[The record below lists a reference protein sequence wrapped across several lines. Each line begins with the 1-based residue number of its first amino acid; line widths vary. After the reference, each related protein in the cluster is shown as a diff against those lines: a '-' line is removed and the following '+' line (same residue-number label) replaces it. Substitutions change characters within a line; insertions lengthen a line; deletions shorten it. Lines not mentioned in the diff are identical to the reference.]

1 MTLGAASKRF
11 WLIAAVLLLLIS
23 MGSVAW
29 VLSGAPP
36 AADDQA
42 FRATMAGWGI
52 GIAALLLAVVSL
64 AIALRSETAK
74 PPAQSSQSP
83 GAHTTQVIDGGSIGT
98 IGGTHTWGSRDT
110 PKGPRPL

>member
-1 MTLGAASKRF
+1 MTLGATSKRL
-11 WLIAAVLLLLIS
+11 WLTTAVLLLVIS

-42 FRATMAGWGI
+42 FRATVAGWGI

-64 AIALRSETAK
+64 AIALRSETAE
-74 PPAQSSQSP
+74 PPAGPAHSP
-83 GAHTTQVIDGGSIGT
+83 GAHITQVIDGGSTGT
-98 IGGTHTWGSRDT
+98 IGGTHTWGPRDP
-110 PKGPRPL
+110 PKGPR